1 MPEENPAESETAN
14 LSISNGASR
23 PPGGEPDEPP
33 SIEDLRVELWKAVQD
48 DILAAFQVD
57 RIVDQTS
64 AETATRV
71 AAAVTSLVIAGGPEY
86 SEHLEQARE
95 HIKELAGIG
104 GEASSYRAF
113 VRMHLW
119 DTGVRTGWWSEA
131 DVERSTSEGIE
142 WQTVTSSAY
151 RAAADAMDAILL
163 RDFLSPEQFGILV
176 EPLRRVVGSIW
187 EIKRQ
192 PQD

>member
-14 LSISNGASR
+14 LSTFAGASC
-23 PPGGEPDEPP
+23 PSGGEPDEPP
-33 SIEDLRVELWKAVQD
+33 SIEDLRVELWEAVQG

-57 RIVDQTS
+57 RIVDLTS

-71 AAAVTSLVIAGGPEY
+71 AAAATSLAIAGGPEY
-86 SEHLEQARE
+86 GEHLEQARE
-95 HIKELAGIG
+95 HIKALAGIG

-131 DVERSTSEGIE
+131 DVEKSTSEGIQ
-142 WQTVTSSAY
+142 WRTVTSSAY
-151 RAAADAMDAILL
+151 RAAVDAMDAILL
-163 RDFLSPEQFGILV
+163 RDFLSPEQFGVLV
-176 EPLRRVVGSIW
+176 EPMRLVVGSIW
-187 EIKRQ
+187 EIKRR

>member
-33 SIEDLRVELWKAVQD
+33 SIEDLRVELWEAVQD

-71 AAAVTSLVIAGGPEY
+71 AAAVTS
-86 SEHLEQARE
+86 
-95 HIKELAGIG
+95 
-104 GEASSYRAF
+104 
-113 VRMHLW
+113 
-119 DTGVRTGWWSEA
+119 
-131 DVERSTSEGIE
+131 
-142 WQTVTSSAY
+142 
-151 RAAADAMDAILL
+151 
-163 RDFLSPEQFGILV
+163 
-176 EPLRRVVGSIW
+176 
-187 EIKRQ
+187 
-192 PQD
+192 